1 MYISFKFPKAIS
13 KLMKCRNE
21 PYYPSAPVHSKPY
34 DPVPI
39 PQKVNSRRSSSTST
53 EGTSDN
59 EHSYGKRAW
68 MSWWISKVKS
78 RELLHLL
85 KLRKSVIFMQKSILP
100 RLHSRTQPWNHKK
113 GEK

>member
-1 MYISFKFPKAIS
+1 MVFVPTLTFVNLLYLTIRSTPIMYISFKFPKAIS

-59 EHSYGKRAW
+59 EHSYGKRA
-68 MSWWISKVKS
+68 
-78 RELLHLL
+78 
-85 KLRKSVIFMQKSILP
+85 
-100 RLHSRTQPWNHKK
+100 
-113 GEK
+113 